1 MNKGEKMKDRK
12 IEKNNLFA
20 TFKTSKELADYFNQH
35 IPEERRLLWMGAAFM
50 NNLIAH
56 ILNEDDNQK

>member
-35 IPEERRLLWMGAAFM
+35 IPEERRLLYMGAAFM
-50 NNLIAH
+50 NNLIVH
-56 ILNEDDNQK
+56 HLEENES

>member
-1 MNKGEKMKDRK
+1 MGYTGTMK